1 MSWNYIVAKF
11 SILHVF
17 WRKDLFSSQ
26 NMLKFKK
33 YEKLVLNFSIEK
45 KNFEENEQKCFR
57 LGSNQGPY
65 ACKAYVITTTLREL
79 NMCLQIISV

>member
-33 YEKLVLNFSIEK
+33 YENLVLNFSIEK
-45 KNFEENEQKCFR
+45 KN
-57 LGSNQGPY
+57 
-65 ACKAYVITTTLREL
+65 LRKMNKNVSAWDRTRDL
-79 NMCLQIISV
+79 TRVKRT